1 MNILIFITIL
11 RLYSIS
17 QNITN
22 EESLYSYL
30 TDNYYKEI
38 LKLNEYYNLEN
49 TIDIENDDDYLFQT
63 EEYDITESTPF
74 INHDDDYLLAI
85 EEDNVTE
92 YEAFTFTDEL

>member
-1 MNILIFITIL
+1 MNILTFITIL
-11 RLYSIS
+11 RLYS
-17 QNITN
+17 N
-22 EESLYSYL
+22 SLNVTIQTSFYSYL

-63 EEYDITESTPF
+63 EEYDISEYTPF

-92 YEAFTFTDEL
+92 YEAFTFTDDL